1 MRMYLAPS
9 YQRRRQRNRSQRTPR
24 SDACE
29 VRVPMDV
36 REEGDAFVLELIVPG
51 LTPEDLDIE
60 IVEDVVDIQGEFEKE
75 DRDEGVEY
83 LRQERPTGTFRRR
96 VKLPALL
103 DVNAAEA
110 HLEQGL
116 LTLRVPKAEEA
127 LPRTV
132 KVKAK

>member
-1 MRMYLAPS
+1 
-9 YQRRRQRNRSQRTPR
+9 
-24 SDACE
+24 
-29 VRVPMDV
+29 MDV